1 VDDFQTIED
10 CHLEIWDKLLAQLAK
25 IMDDVRWNIHNYS
38 SIRVDVCEL
47 IIVTIQPILIYNTQL
62 GGTTLGA
69 SNLSKLHNIIL

>member
-1 VDDFQTIED
+1 MDDFQAIED

-38 SIRVDVCEL
+38 SIRVDICEL

-62 GGTTLGA
+62 GGTTL
-69 SNLSKLHNIIL
+69 STDNLSKLDNIL